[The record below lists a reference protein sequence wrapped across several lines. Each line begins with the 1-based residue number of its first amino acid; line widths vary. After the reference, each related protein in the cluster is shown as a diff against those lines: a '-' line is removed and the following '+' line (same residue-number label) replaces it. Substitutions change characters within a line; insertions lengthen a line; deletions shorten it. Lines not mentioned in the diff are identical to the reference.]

1 MNSGQVSSR
10 SHSSLD
16 FGGNAELGLALL
28 QILGDLAG
36 VAAQKAEFQPVE
48 QPLDLV
54 EMRNQQRQVD
64 GMGQR
69 DPERA
74 DFAALEG

>member
-1 MNSGQVSSR
+1 MPSSASPFLRNS
-10 SHSSLD
+10 
-16 FGGNAELGLALL
+16 A
-28 QILGDLAG
+28 DLPA
-36 VAAQKAEFQPVE
+36 VAAQEAELQAVE